1 MIYWCGGN
9 PFHHHQDLNRL
20 VQAWQ
25 RPETIIVHEPWWNA
39 LARHADIVL
48 PATTALERND
58 IGRAS
63 NDGYLVAMQQ
73 AIPPVA
79 QARNDYDIFTR
90 LAGRLGFAERFTENR
105 DEMDWLRHL
114 YDVFRQQVAQEQI
127 ELPGFD
133 EFWRNGTI
141 ELPVADNERVLF
153 ADFRRAPDQHPLATP
168 SGRIELFSETIAGF
182 VYDDCRAHPMW
193 FEPAEWLGSERARR
207 YPLHLVS
214 NQPTTRLHSQLDCGK
229 VSIENKI
236 RGREP
241 VLIHPADAAVRHIN
255 DGDIVRLYND
265 RGECLAGARI
275 SGDVRPGVVILS
287 TGAWYDPQTPGGLDR
302 HGNPNVLTLDKGTSR
317 LAQGPS
323 AHTALIEIEKVTGSV
338 ADIEIFDPPAMVAP
352 VI

>member
-1 MIYWCGGN
+1 
-9 PFHHHQDLNRL
+9 
-20 VQAWQ
+20 
-25 RPETIIVHEPWWNA
+25 
-39 LARHADIVL
+39 
-48 PATTALERND
+48 
-58 IGRAS
+58 
-63 NDGYLVAMQQ
+63 
-73 AIPPVA
+73 
-79 QARNDYDIFTR
+79 
-90 LAGRLGFAERFTENR
+90 
-105 DEMDWLRHL
+105 
-114 YDVFRQQVAQEQI
+114 
-127 ELPGFD
+127 
-133 EFWRNGTI
+133 
-141 ELPVADNERVLF
+141 
-153 ADFRRAPDQHPLATP
+153 
-168 SGRIELFSETIAGF
+168 
-182 VYDDCRAHPMW
+182 MW